1 MAGIRV
7 GIVGAGRVANVCAK
21 AMGGIAALELRA
33 ACNHTRMRLQ
43 EFCQNFS
50 LSGYLDCAEMIDNE
64 RLQAVLICTPVPTHM
79 YYARIACGYG
89 CHVLCQAPVSLRS
102 EDIAFLLDYRERSRR
117 LVGEIDCHFRGSC
130 LSCLATR
137 LQRLRR
143 SRSTPRSL
151 DCRVGFN
158 DYDTLYIM
166 LQSLCGMAGFPQL
179 RFADGALQLR
189 GGDMALSCSFVRGR
203 HNFVELKRPRCRED
217 FEDHLLGFDDLY
229 NLTHVDSGF
238 FDQKKLHQSIADYH
252 DELREWAARAARPA
266 RAGRRERRL
275 ELAADLTAMIAA
287 LPLQG

>member
-1 MAGIRV
+1 MTALRLGI
-7 GIVGAGRVANVCAK
+7 IGAGRVANVCAK
-21 AMGGIAALELRA
+21 ALGGIAALELRA

-79 YYARIACGYG
+79 YYARIACSYG
-89 CHVLCQAPVSLRS
+89 CHVLCQAPVSLS
-102 EDIAFLLDYRERSRR
+102 PADIAYLLDYREHSRR
-117 LVGEIDCHFRGSC
+117 LVGELDCHFRGGT
-130 LSCLATR
+130 LGCLAAR

-143 SRSTPRSL
+143 GRSAPHSL

-166 LQSLCGMAGFPQL
+166 LQSLCGLTGFPQL
-179 RFADGALQLR
+179 RLADGALQLH
-189 GGDMALSCSFVRGR
+189 GGEVTLSCSFVRGR
-203 HNFVELKRPRCRED
+203 HNFVELKRPHCREN

-252 DELREWAARAARPA
+252 DELREWAQQAARPQ
-266 RAGRRERRL
+266 RSRDREPRL
-275 ELAADLTAMIAA
+275 EAAAQLTAMIAA